1 MVEMFVI
8 LAVAAIGGY
17 GILEIEARDWVAER
31 LQQLRVLAERNHA
44 GPMLT
49 WIAAVI
55 LPALLVAAIDLLFM
69 SHVYWLDFCFSL
81 LILLGT
87 TALGSFLRIQ
97 RDLLRHLYANDA
109 EMVARAANAW
119 DNKADSVVDGEEH
132 LVPRMLGLCALKLHE
147 DVLLPVLCF
156 AVLGPAGAALAC
168 AHQLYCADPPAD
180 DSDWPRRAL
189 AWTAAPSIVVF
200 AVVGNMVPTLA
211 ALPRCDARR
220 AALAAT
226 DNVSGAID
234 IEKVPEFGRFLSRSL
249 IVGVGG
255 AALALF
261 LLAL

>member
-8 LAVAAIGGY
+8 LAVVAIGGY
-17 GILEIEARDWVAER
+17 GLLEIEARDWIAER
-31 LQQLRVLAERNHA
+31 LQQLRVLAEHNHA
-44 GPMLT
+44 GPMMT
-49 WIAAVI
+49 WVAAVV

-69 SHVYWLDFCFSL
+69 SHVHWLDFCFSL
-81 LILLGT
+81 LVLLGT

-97 RDLLRHLYANDA
+97 RELLRFLYGNNP
-109 EMVARAANAW
+109 EMVAQAANAW
-119 DNKADSVVDGEEH
+119 DNKADSIVDGEES

-168 AHQLYCADPPAD
+168 AHQLYCAASPPDAP
-180 DSDWPRRAL
+180 DWPRRAL

-200 AVVGNMVPTLA
+200 AVVGNMVPALA
-211 ALPRCDARR
+211 VLPRCDVRR

-226 DNVSGAID
+226 DNVAGAID
-234 IEKVPEFGRFLSRSL
+234 IEKVPEYGRFISRSL
-249 IVGVGG
+249 VVGVGG